1 MGKKALFVLIDGVGD
16 VTIPSL
22 GKTPLQQANI
32 PNLDKLAGKYDSLVF
47 FYFFTYYKYRK
58 WFDGTVGSGG
68 TWFGLWIRYCPHVI
82 TWIRS

>member
-1 MGKKALFVLIDGVGD
+1 MGKKALFILIDGVGD

-32 PNLDKLAGKYDSLVF
+32 PNLDKLAGRYSLLLSF
-47 FYFFTYYKYRK
+47 FLLKYKYRK

-68 TWFGLWIRYCPHVI
+68 TWFGLWIRYCPYVI